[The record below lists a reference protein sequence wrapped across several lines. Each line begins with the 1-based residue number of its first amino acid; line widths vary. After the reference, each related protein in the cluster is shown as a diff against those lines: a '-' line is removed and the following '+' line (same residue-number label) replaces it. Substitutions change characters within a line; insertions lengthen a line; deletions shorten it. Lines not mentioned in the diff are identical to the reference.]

1 MESSD
6 LVASKLCLNCGLCCN
21 GVLFKDVRLQ
31 AGDDAERL
39 RACGLKVSSPTP
51 GAKRGS
57 LNKPEPRFP
66 QPCAA
71 LGADLRCSI
80 YTERPTRCREFECLL
95 FKDVLQG
102 ALQLERALK
111 VVRDAQRRVKKV
123 LGLMAPLEE
132 KPRNDALSVRFRK
145 VQRHMERAS
154 LTEDEADLYG
164 QLTLAVHDLNV
175 LLSSAFYR

>member
-1 MESSD
+1 
-6 LVASKLCLNCGLCCN
+6 
-21 GVLFKDVRLQ
+21 
-31 AGDDAERL
+31 
-39 RACGLKVSSPTP
+39 
-51 GAKRGS
+51 
-57 LNKPEPRFP
+57 
-66 QPCAA
+66 